1 MRKALILVFLT
12 SALFAQVD
20 LELIYSLFTDKNF
33 DKNAYFKGEMRDR
46 LKNNFYSPDKF
57 DEIKVAKLG
66 HSSEFSGIFRVWLAS
81 KNGASLDLYIFA
93 KKDGIYALRSL
104 AQTGIIEAMIRG
116 YGAASEAEKAQL
128 RAMGGDIENLRLILA
143 NDNALLKFGR
153 ENEAKFEELFALYQ
167 KDEAAANEAVKR
179 LHLSHAAYDGGVFEL
194 IIGGVTDNV
203 VGFMRVENEPDLPQ
217 MSPSEFIMLE
227 RLSPNSKWYL
237 FKTT

>member
-1 MRKALILVFLT
+1 MIKALILAFLM
-12 SALFAQVD
+12 SELFAQVD

-33 DKNAYFKGEMRDR
+33 DKNIYFKGEMRDR
-46 LKNNFYSPDKF
+46 LKNNFYSADKF

-66 HSSEFSGIFRVWLAS
+66 QSSEFSGIFRVWLAS
-81 KNGASLDLYIFA
+81 KNGTSLDLYIFA
-93 KKDGIYALRSL
+93 KDDGIYALRSL
-104 AQTGIIEAMIRG
+104 AQTGIIEATIKG
-116 YGAASEAEKAQL
+116 YEVASEAEKAQL
-128 RAMGGDIENLRLILA
+128 RAMGVDIENLRLILA
-143 NDNALLKFGR
+143 SDSALLKFGR

-167 KDEAAANEAVKR
+167 KDEVAANEVAKR
-179 LHLSHAAYDGGVFEL
+179 LHLSHAAYGDGVFEL

-203 VGFMRVENEPDLPQ
+203 VGFMRVENESNLPQ

>member
-66 HSSEFSGIFRVWLAS
+66 RSSEFSGIFRVWLAS

-93 KKDGIYALRSL
+93 KEDGIYALRSL

-116 YGAASEAEKAQL
+116 YEAASEAEKAKL

-143 NDNALLKFGR
+143 SDNALL
-153 ENEAKFEELFALYQ
+153 N
-167 KDEAAANEAVKR
+167 EAAANEAVKR

-194 IIGGVTDNV
+194 ILGGVTDNV

>member
-33 DKNAYFKGEMRDR
+33 DKNVYFKGEMRDR
-46 LKNNFYSPDKF
+46 LKNNFYSVDKF
-57 DEIKVAKLG
+57 DEIKVVKLG
-66 HSSEFSGIFRVWLAS
+66 QSSEFSGIFRVWLTS
-81 KNGASLDLYIFA
+81 KNDASLDLYIFA
-93 KKDGIYALRSL
+93 KEDGIYALRSL
-104 AQTGIIEAMIRG
+104 AQTGIIEATIKG
-116 YGAASEAEKAQL
+116 YEVASEAEKAQL
-128 RAMGGDIENLRLILA
+128 RAMGVDIENLRLILA
-143 NDNALLKFGR
+143 SDNALLKFGR
-153 ENEAKFEELFALYQ
+153 ENEVKFEELFALYQ
-167 KDEAAANEAVKR
+167 KDEVAANEVVKR
-179 LHLSHAAYDGGVFEL
+179 LHLSHAAYGGGVFEL

-203 VGFMRVENEPDLPQ
+203 VGFMRVENESNLPQ

>member
-1 MRKALILVFLT
+1 MRKALILAFLM
-12 SALFAQVD
+12 SELFAQVD

-33 DKNAYFKGEMRDR
+33 DKNIYFKGEMRDR
-46 LKNNFYSPDKF
+46 LKNNFYSSDKF

-66 HSSEFSGIFRVWLAS
+66 RSSEFSGIFRVWLAS
-81 KNGASLDLYIFA
+81 KSGASLDLYIFV
-93 KKDGIYALRSL
+93 KEDGIYALRSL
-104 AQTGIIEAMIRG
+104 AQTGIIEATIKG
-116 YGAASEAEKAQL
+116 YEVASEAKKAQL
-128 RAMGGDIENLRLILA
+128 RAMGVDIENLRLILA
-143 NDNALLKFGR
+143 SDNTLLKFGC

-167 KDEAAANEAVKR
+167 KDEVAANEVVKR
-179 LHLSHAAYDGGVFEL
+179 LHLSHAAYGGGVFEL

-203 VGFMRVENEPDLPQ
+203 VGFMRVENESNLPQ

>member
-116 YGAASEAEKAQL
+116 YEAASEAEKAQL

-143 NDNALLKFGR
+143 SDNALLKFGR
-153 ENEAKFEELFALYQ
+153 ENEAKFEELF
-167 KDEAAANEAVKR
+167 KR
-179 LHLSHAAYDGGVFEL
+179 
-194 IIGGVTDNV
+194 TK
-203 VGFMRVENEPDLPQ
+203 RWQTKP
-217 MSPSEFIMLE
+217 
-227 RLSPNSKWYL
+227 
-237 FKTT
+237 